1 MSRDIGWAEDCYE
14 HIRFRTTPNNAET

>member
-1 MSRDIGWAEDCYE
+1 MSRDISWAEDCYE